1 MMTFL
6 NPFVLFGLAAAAIP
20 ILIHL
25 FNVRKLRTIE
35 FSTLTFLKEL
45 NKNKIR
51 RIKVRQWLLLALRTL
66 LIILIVLAFSRPAL
80 QGTFGTATSRASST
94 LVILLDNTASMELHN
109 EQGAYLA
116 QAQQKAREIAATV
129 QENDEVYLLR
139 LSDLPLATTE
149 EPLRDPAAL
158 IALIDATVL
167 DVRHRTIEDG
177 LRVTARLL
185 QQSRNFNKE
194 VYILTDGQ
202 ATTLTAGLDLQ
213 QNTERLFE
221 PAVRFFM
228 LAVAREPGE
237 NVSVER
243 MEIPPSLLQPGKPF
257 IVNVIVKNNG
267 TAPVTNHVVTMK
279 IGTAAVMQ
287 KSVSLA
293 AGEQTTVEY
302 PLTAPR
308 AGFLPLTAES
318 EDDAF
323 EADNRC
329 YGSLYIPPQVS
340 VAVIAPDPA
349 SSRYIMTA
357 LNAAASAS
365 GSSPVTVTSF
375 APSQLSPTLLAR
387 QDVVVLSGI
396 KELSAVQTDDVRK
409 FIAGGGALLFF
420 PSADTGQ
427 QSYRYL
433 RSFGV
438 PGMNQVK
445 AAASVE
451 KVDLQFPIFRG
462 MFEETAAGKDWSP
475 ESPLVQRTV
484 APPVSGSLRSIIT
497 LSNGTPFMWQ
507 YSAGPGKLLGFA
519 VPATTE
525 WSDLPLKGLFVPL
538 LFQSVLYCAS
548 PAAVAESNVRTAGD
562 PLEFSSSLLPRN
574 SASSAGKLRFIDAE
588 RRSIPA
594 VSYSRS
600 VAGGTPAIIYTI
612 ERTEG
617 AGHYT
622 VFAEKDTAALIP
634 VNIRREESS
643 GTLVQQRDTESLL
656 TRLGIDARSFVT
668 LTPESD
674 IVSTVTE
681 SRFGIE
687 LWRYFLLA
695 ALLIAIA
702 EMAVAREA
710 KQHTTSGQQ
719 RPGGK
724 NL

>member
-257 IVNVIVKNNG
+257 IVNVIVKNHG

-329 YGSLYIPPQVS
+329 YGSLYIPPQVT

-365 GSSPVTVTSF
+365 GSSPVTVTAF
-375 APSQLSPTLLAR
+375 APSQLSPTLLAQ

-396 KELSAVQTDDVRK
+396 KELSAVQTDDVRN

-427 QSYRYL
+427 QSYRFL

-462 MFEETAAGKDWSP
+462 MFEETAAGKDWAP

-525 WSDLPLKGLFVPL
+525 WSDLPLKGLF
-538 LFQSVLYCAS
+538 
-548 PAAVAESNVRTAGD
+548 
-562 PLEFSSSLLPRN
+562 
-574 SASSAGKLRFIDAE
+574 
-588 RRSIPA
+588 
-594 VSYSRS
+594 
-600 VAGGTPAIIYTI
+600 
-612 ERTEG
+612 
-617 AGHYT
+617 
-622 VFAEKDTAALIP
+622 
-634 VNIRREESS
+634 
-643 GTLVQQRDTESLL
+643 
-656 TRLGIDARSFVT
+656 
-668 LTPESD
+668 
-674 IVSTVTE
+674 
-681 SRFGIE
+681 
-687 LWRYFLLA
+687 
-695 ALLIAIA
+695 
-702 EMAVAREA
+702 
-710 KQHTTSGQQ
+710 
-719 RPGGK
+719 
-724 NL
+724 